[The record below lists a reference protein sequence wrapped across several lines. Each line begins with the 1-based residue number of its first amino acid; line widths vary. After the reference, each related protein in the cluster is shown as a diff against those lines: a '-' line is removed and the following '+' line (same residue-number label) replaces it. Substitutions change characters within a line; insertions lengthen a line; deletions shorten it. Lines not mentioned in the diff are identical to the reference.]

1 MKEINMKMLIEECW
15 RIYKKH
21 KEEDFIVKPSI
32 PILFFGD
39 SEKYFESEL
48 KVITVGLNPS

>member
-1 MKEINMKMLIEECW
+1 MKMLIEECW